1 MRHGLSFTQ
10 NVIDYAAKKGSP
22 SLVKFV
28 LDGGGS
34 ITSQTLEN
42 AARNT
47 MDRVGMI
54 QLLLTMLNRP
64 SENQE

>member
-34 ITSQTLEN
+34 ITSQTLEMPLE
-42 AARNT
+42 T
-47 MDRVGMI
+47 PWIG
-54 QLLLTMLNRP
+54 
-64 SENQE
+64 